1 MGWNLADSF
10 KPVTA
15 ACNTSHNERD
25 RRAWQTLQQFES
37 DCAVLPRHAR
47 VAAFEKK
54 VAMVIRPGQAYHAAS
69 LAQLYFADSAGRP
82 IGATVR
88 YVLASLRF
96 TCDVRSVSSDG
107 HGVFENGRCLS
118 LPPNAL
124 TPVRVAL
131 RLIGVDLH
139 DTGSKTL
146 LPVIDQASNAYKRA
160 RRKD

>member
-10 KPVTA
+10 KAVTA
-15 ACNTSHNERD
+15 ACNTSHTERD

-37 DCAVLPRHAR
+37 DCALLPRRAR
-47 VAAFEKK
+47 VEAFEKK

-88 YVLASLRF
+88 RVLAALQLDCEF
-96 TCDVRSVSSDG
+96 RSISSDG

-118 LPPNAL
+118 LPPIAL

-131 RLIGVDLH
+131 RLIGVDLRN
-139 DTGSKTL
+139 TAPATL
-146 LPVIDQASNAYKRA
+146 PPAAG
-160 RRKD
+160 

>member
-25 RRAWQTLQQFES
+25 RRAWRTLQQFES

-47 VAAFEKK
+47 AEAFEKK

-69 LAQLYFADSAGRP
+69 LAQLYFADSAGQP

-88 YVLASLRF
+88 QVLASLGLGCEF
-96 TCDVRSVSSDG
+96 RSISSDG

-118 LPPNAL
+118 LPSIAL

-131 RLIGVDLH
+131 RLIGVDLRN
-139 DTGSKTL
+139 TGSATL
-146 LPVIDQASNAYKRA
+146 MPVPDQDRKAYQRT
-160 RRKD
+160 RV